1 MEMNIKSKFLVLLV
15 ISIVSIQ
22 NAYSSYN
29 NKTPSMY
36 CQYSIDSCQITVEVI
51 GRLREFQFNIKRHN
65 GSYYGRFMSQDKSSG
80 PELPLSEIECD
91 SIFDAINKLPS
102 FDFAGFIKSDSLY
115 YSYHVIAEWPHINI
129 KLYHNKSIKT
139 ITFFVI
145 GLDEDLQKIYTNQFL
160 VIDKIIRR
168 LWVNYLNKYLKHP
181 QTKTKRRFIID
192 KEGNNIVIG
201 DNQDEES

>member
-36 CQYSIDSCQITVEVI
+36 CQYSIDSCQITVEAI

-115 YSYHVIAEWPHINI
+115 YNVIAEWPHINI

-168 LWVNYLNKYLKHP
+168 LWVNYLNKYLQHP